1 MAEDVNPVAD
11 VLLEFT
17 QALIHHVITARGAY
31 ADDGSRSTVYGVRLR
46 APPASRRVEVERFL
60 EDCLS
65 TLRAPLSRCARESE
79 RERERESVETD
90 HVRRSIAASCG
101 ECASCLRE
109 MVDASSLSR
118 STFC

>member
-17 QALIHHVITARGAY
+17 QALIHHVIIARGAY

-65 TLRAPLSRCARESE
+65 TLRAPLSRCARERA
-79 RERERESVETD
+79 RERERKRGD
-90 HVRRSIAASCG
+90 
-101 ECASCLRE
+101 
-109 MVDASSLSR
+109 
-118 STFC
+118 